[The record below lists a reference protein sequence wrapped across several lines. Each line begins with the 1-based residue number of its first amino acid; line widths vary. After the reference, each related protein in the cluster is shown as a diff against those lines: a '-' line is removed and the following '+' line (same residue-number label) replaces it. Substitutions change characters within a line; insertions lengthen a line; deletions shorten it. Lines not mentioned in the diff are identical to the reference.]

1 MDSLNRGWISHLR
14 KSEAHFNLPAINVC
28 VCAAGALLNF
38 TLLLYLWCNIPGC
51 ECSVRGKKRTCC
63 FLVIFSFFPQQV
75 GNKPTSSLS
84 IFSSYK
90 MKTEIVPPPPL
101 PRSLAP
107 DKLCSLQ
114 FIQYFSSWALGK
126 QKNYFRHTVLFLH
139 CCIWLCA
146 IKPAWIACWQHLCIS
161 YGSWSQID
169 TRNPYIPPLSGNG
182 GQTPL
187 MSLCPCSVMEDA
199 QLWESGLCD

>member
-14 KSEAHFNLPAINVC
+14 KSEAHFNLPAISVC

-90 MKTEIVPPPPL
+90 MKTEIVPPPP
-101 PRSLAP
+101 PPSSLT
-107 DKLCSLQ
+107 CSWQTLQ
-114 FIQYFSSWALGK
+114 PAIYTILLFLSLGK
-126 QKNYFRHTVLFLH
+126 AKELFSPHSFVFTLLYLALRHQTCLDCMLAASLHFL
-139 CCIWLCA
+139 WLL
-146 IKPAWIACWQHLCIS
+146 IPNWHEESLYS
-161 YGSWSQID
+161 TSQ
-169 TRNPYIPPLSGNG
+169 
-182 GQTPL
+182 
-187 MSLCPCSVMEDA
+187 
-199 QLWESGLCD
+199 W